1 MILTLRENH
10 QVDQAEARTIH
21 FFRWKNLFL
30 WYFSDSVQTSTGLAF
45 IENIITTESRVWPFA
60 RQIKLIT
67 VKCPAGVKWTAVGN
81 CIKRPNLFIFNQN
94 LQFRSLLMPTDDFD
108 RELQAALDASA
119 AEAGA
124 GATLLIGSQR
134 SVSRKCMAQREDKH
148 AFIKPTDGTIY
159 QIGTLNQFHVEL
171 QRITRENK
179 GPAAI
184 CGYIVCAYARLLEQF
199 LSKIDGD
206 LLPENVQ
213 GICDILTDMNKVE
226 PELRRVFTEIQDARL
241 ALSMSAS
248 ESEYG
253 QTETL
258 SKWVANYEIGDFLS
272 LHSRSDRTHFIRL
285 NQWPAHD
292 SASWDVRQR
301 LAEEE
306 RFGGSLLGDDRIVYG
321 REDSVFFIQ
330 TFCPDPTLQSPEEW
344 LLSGAAIR
352 RGARPRILI
361 LDLNGHFAVAVACH
375 LRAGDEA
382 GEPSLLLFNTTATN
396 YLDSAPVAWA
406 FDTVFPAV

>member
-1 MILTLRENH
+1 
-10 QVDQAEARTIH
+10 
-21 FFRWKNLFL
+21 
-30 WYFSDSVQTSTGLAF
+30 
-45 IENIITTESRVWPFA
+45 
-60 RQIKLIT
+60 
-67 VKCPAGVKWTAVGN
+67 
-81 CIKRPNLFIFNQN
+81 
-94 LQFRSLLMPTDDFD
+94 MPTDDFD

-272 LHSRSDRTHFIRL
+272 LHSRSLVHSLSFTHSFILIRRRRSSAAAVL
-285 NQWPAHD
+285 PAVRRGV
-292 SASWDVRQR
+292 SASHTHPCSHRRCPKVFWYRDSRVSTPPAPQTPPCSNP
-301 LAEEE
+301 LAVQ
-306 RFGGSLLGDDRIVYG
+306 SL
-321 REDSVFFIQ
+321 
-330 TFCPDPTLQSPEEW
+330 SP
-344 LLSGAAIR
+344 
-352 RGARPRILI
+352 
-361 LDLNGHFAVAVACH
+361 
-375 LRAGDEA
+375 
-382 GEPSLLLFNTTATN
+382 PS
-396 YLDSAPVAWA
+396 
-406 FDTVFPAV
+406 PASR